1 MTVKSHG
8 TAFARTRLALSVAA
22 GLSLSTL
29 VHQALIPA
37 AAAAPP
43 MEEDKARLLVEAVE
57 SASALDLYNAR
68 CRSDN
73 SGRFMDNLNKALVG
87 RLRITVLTIQDDL
100 FPERS
105 YRQAQRRMEE
115 EFLETLGQVG
125 GCAGAKQSGL
135 PDRMQARHREL
146 LETIDALP

>member
-1 MTVKSHG
+1 MTVKSHR
-8 TAFARTRLALSVAA
+8 TASARARLALSAAA
-22 GLSLSTL
+22 GLTLSAL

-37 AAAAPP
+37 AEAAPP

-73 SGRFMDNLNKALVG
+73 SGRFTDNLNKALVG
-87 RLRITVLTIQDDL
+87 RLRITVLTIKDDL

-115 EFLETLGQVG
+115 EFLETLGQAG
-125 GCAGAKQSGL
+125 GCKGAKESGL
-135 PDRMQARHREL
+135 PDRMQTRHREL
-146 LETIDALP
+146 LDAIDALP